1 MSVLENTRIER
12 AKRLRDHS
20 ASLRRMVDQSKYGA
34 TDLAELADE
43 LERRAEAI
51 ERPISEAP
59 LPLAG

>member
-1 MSVLENTRIER
+1 
-12 AKRLRDHS
+12 
-20 ASLRRMVDQSKYGA
+20 MVDQSKYGA